1 MWDNEVKIKK
11 VKTMETKKNSSQ
23 DQSNEELEQ
32 LLKEQLKNSSKRID
46 ILMDKQKNYLEMDG
60 TLRELDLLE
69 LEEVA
74 GGGGKMCA

>member
-1 MWDNEVKIKK
+1 
-11 VKTMETKKNSSQ
+11 METKKNSSQ

-74 GGGGKMCA
+74 GGGGKMCL